1 MNQSQ
6 QLDVPVLFLTFNR
19 LETARQVFEQ
29 IRKQKPTQLFLE
41 SDGPRFN
48 KPGESDIVHSVRKFL
63 LDSIDWRCEVHTLF
77 RPENLGSGKAVSDAV
92 TWFFD
97 QVEYGIIL
105 EDDCLPSDSFFR
117 YAKELLLKYKNET
130 SIMQLSGNNPLDIS
144 LNGTDSYYFAK
155 IPQCWGWASWRRAWK
170 YFSFDITVDEYK
182 KFVHSRKFKQVFP
195 HIEERR
201 YWKRVF
207 KEMINH
213 EIDAWD
219 YQWEFAIAKNMGF
232 CINPCR
238 NLISNIGFSTDALHT
253 ADLTSKNNNALRYEI
268 TEINHP
274 DKIILNKELSD
285 RISEENYNIP
295 IHNLGKYYL
304 QHIYRDFLLHPAKKF
319 VKKIIKIFY
328 KKNNL
333 KWKIS

>member
-1 MNQSQ
+1 MNQNQ

-19 LETARQVFEQ
+19 LETAKEVFAQ
-29 IRKQKPTQLFLE
+29 IRKQKPSQLFLE

-48 KPGESDIVHSVRKFL
+48 KPGESDKVHSIRKFL
-63 LDSIDWRCEVHTLF
+63 LDSVDWRCQVHTLF
-77 RPENLGSGKAVSDAV
+77 RPENLGCGKAVSDAI
-92 TWFFD
+92 TWFFS

-105 EDDCLPSDSFFR
+105 EDDCMPSDSFFK
-117 YAKELLLKYKNET
+117 YASELLKKYKNET
-130 SIMQLSGNNPLDIS
+130 SIMHIAGYNPLDIS
-144 LNGTDSYYFAK
+144 LNGTNSYYFTK
-155 IPQCWGWASWRRAWK
+155 VHQCWGWASWSRAWK
-170 YFSFDITVDEYK
+170 NYAFSISTTEYK
-182 KFVHSRKFKQVFP
+182 KFIHSRKFKQFFP

-207 KEMINH
+207 GEMTEH
-213 EIDAWD
+213 KIDTWD

-238 NLISNIGFSTDALHT
+238 NLVSNIGFSTDALHT

-274 DKIILNKELSD
+274 DKIILNNELSD
-285 RISEENYNIP
+285 RISEEHYNIP

-304 QHIYRDFLLHPAKKF
+304 QHFYRDFLLHPAKEF
-319 VKKIIKIFY
+319 IKKFY
-328 KKNNL
+328 KRNNT
-333 KWKIS
+333 KGKVS

>member
-19 LETARQVFEQ
+19 LESARQVFEQ

-48 KPGESDIVHSVRKFL
+48 KPGESDTVHSVRKFL

-77 RPENLGSGKAVSDAV
+77 RPENLGCGRAVSDAI
-92 TWFFD
+92 TWFFN

-105 EDDCLPSDSFFR
+105 EDDCLPSDSFFK
-117 YAKELLLKYKNET
+117 YARELLLKYKNET
-130 SIMQLSGNNPLDIS
+130 SIMHIAGYNPLDIS
-144 LNGTDSYYFAK
+144 LNGTDSYYFTK
-155 IPQCWGWASWRRAWK
+155 VHQCWGWASWRRAWNNYTFNISK
-170 YFSFDITVDEYK
+170 DEYK
-182 KFVHSRKFKQVFP
+182 RFINSRKFRQFFS

-207 KEMINH
+207 REMTEH
-213 EIDAWD
+213 KIDTWD

-285 RISEENYNIP
+285 RISEEHYNIP

-304 QHIYRDFLLHPAKKF
+304 QHIYRDFLLHPAKQF
-319 VKKIIKIFY
+319 IKRFY
-328 KKNNL
+328 KKNNS
-333 KWKIS
+333 KGKIS